1 MMARLVLIW
10 ILLTTL
16 QAAAMAAAPVT
27 VTSGEHDRFT
37 RLVLD
42 FGQSV
47 DWQVG
52 RTRDG
57 YALQLRTAPGDLPQP
72 YDLTK
77 VFDLIGKGRL
87 AAIWADPKTSQLNI
101 SIACAC
107 HAIPFEFRPGI
118 LVIDLR
124 DGAPPKG
131 SSFELALDGAL
142 VPALDAKP
150 VPRPRPRPQADT
162 SAYDWTNRALA
173 DLKKPPAAPTRQSS
187 DLAMDLG
194 DPTLQSLRDA
204 LLLNLSRGAA
214 MGVVDLDL
222 PNAEPKA
229 DGAAADPAMA
239 RIALGALP
247 GIAMGAGL
255 PEHRDVAAKG
265 QNCPTADQL
274 ALSGWGSDAPI
285 LVQMSASAPGLVTE
299 FDRPDPV
306 AIAVAVRF
314 HLFLG
319 FGLESRQLLRAF
331 AVQLPDTALLASLAY
346 ILDQDSDPDPAFR
359 GLAACD
365 SPAALWAV
373 LSDPAPTPGDQ
384 VNKNA
389 VLRAFSELPLHLRRH
404 LGPGLAQRFL
414 DLGDDRT
421 AMTIRNAITR
431 APGDAGSQVGLME
444 AAIAT
449 AQGDPAAAEARLTA
463 VLADPGPQAPAA
475 LVALAN
481 ARVAQNLA
489 VDPDL
494 VSALESVLVEQTDTD
509 QQALT
514 RRALIGARAASGDF
528 DQAFANLATT
538 PDAAEDLW
546 RILAKIGSD
555 QAVLLHAV
563 LPVGQEMPQTDPETK
578 TALAARLLGFGM
590 ADQALRW
597 VEGDLAQNRLLL
609 AQIHLARR
617 DGQAALAELDGLS
630 DPTATALQAI
640 AQTLLDD
647 NATAA
652 QTYTGLG
659 DTDAARRSHARA
671 RDWPKIAALGPKDW
685 GAAVKN
691 LSPTPDDSAAS
702 PSTASLARGR
712 QIANAAAQTRT
723 DIAALLAR
731 VAAP

>member
-1 MMARLVLIW
+1 MMARLLLIW
-10 ILLTTL
+10 IFLTTL
-16 QAAAMAAAPVT
+16 TATPMAAAPVA
-27 VTSGEHDRFT
+27 VTSGDHDGFT

-52 RTRDG
+52 RTPDG
-57 YALQLRTAPGDLPQP
+57 YALQLRTVPGGLPQP

-77 VFDLIGKGRL
+77 VFDLIGKDRL

-101 SIACAC
+101 GIACAC

-131 SSFELALDGAL
+131 SSFELALDGAP

-150 VPRPRPRPQADT
+150 VSRPRPRPQVLAPP
-162 SAYDWTNRALA
+162 YDWTNRALA
-173 DLKKPPAAPTRQSS
+173 DLKRPPAVPARQFS
-187 DLAMDLG
+187 DLAVAVG
-194 DPTLQSLRDA
+194 DPILQSLRDA

-214 MGVVDLDL
+214 MGVVDLALPSTNPKGDL
-222 PNAEPKA
+222 
-229 DGAAADPAMA
+229 AAVDPTMA

-247 GIAMGAGL
+247 RIAMAAGL
-255 PEHRDVAAKG
+255 PDHRDVAAKG
-265 QNCPTADQL
+265 ESCPTADQL
-274 ALSGWGSDAPI
+274 ALSSWGSDAPI
-285 LVQMSASAPGLVTE
+285 LVQMSAPAPGLVTE
-299 FDRPDPV
+299 FDLPDPA

-314 HLFLG
+314 QLFAG
-319 FGLESRQLLRAF
+319 FGVESRQLLRAF
-331 AVQLPDTALLASLAY
+331 AVQVPDTALLTSLGY

-373 LSDPAPTPGDQ
+373 LSDPALTPDDT

-389 VLRAFSELPLHLRRH
+389 VLRAFSQLPLHLRRH

-414 DLGDDRT
+414 DLGDDRS

-463 VLADPGPQAPAA
+463 VLADAGQQAPAA

-489 VDPDL
+489 VDPEL
-494 VSALESVLVEQTDTD
+494 VSALESVLREQTDTD

-514 RRALIGARAASGDF
+514 RRALVVARAASGDF
-528 DQAFANLATT
+528 DRAFADLAGS

-555 QAVLLHAV
+555 QAVLLHAI
-563 LPVGQEMPQTDPETK
+563 LPAGQEIPRVDPEIMP
-578 TALAARLLGFGM
+578 ALATRLLGFGM

-597 VEGDLAQNRLLL
+597 VQGNAAQNRLLL

-617 DGQAALAELDGLS
+617 DGQAALTALADLS
-630 DPTATALQAI
+630 DPTAIALRAS
-640 AQTLLDD
+640 ALSLLDD
-647 NATAA
+647 NSAAA

-659 DTDAARRSHARA
+659 DTDAARRAHARA
-671 RDWPKIAALGPKDW
+671 RDWPQIAALSPDNW
-685 GAAVKN
+685 GAAVKS
-691 LSPTPDDSAAS
+691 LSSTPAAGTAA
-702 PSTASLARGR
+702 PAAASLARGR
-712 QIANAAAQTRT
+712 QIATAAAQTRT
-723 DIAALLAR
+723 DIAALLATI
-731 VAAP
+731 AAP